1 MAKKS
6 LRMRRLLSGVL
17 SAVMLATLVPST
29 AFAIG
34 RTDTGS
40 FLTGPYLMTPK
51 TNGMVVVWELDKP
64 MKSTITYGTSDADK
78 KTLEVPVEEG
88 EKFKGESMHMYRAR
102 LTDLTPGTTYTYKVE
117 TEDGQ
122 TMEGHF
128 RTLPENSDE
137 IRFVVVSDSH
147 RFETATKVSD
157 VIAQFD
163 PDFILHTGDMVEG
176 TGSQKDQF
184 P

>member
-6 LRMRRLLSGVL
+6 SRMRRLLSGVL

-88 EKFKGESMHMYRAR
+88 EKFKGQHHI
-102 LTDLTPGTTYTYKVE
+102 V
-117 TEDGQ
+117 TE
-122 TMEGHF
+122 EYF
-128 RTLPENSDE
+128 AVLRW
-137 IRFVVVSDSH
+137 H
-147 RFETATKVSD
+147 RCKVS
-157 VIAQFD
+157 VQFQ
-163 PDFILHTGDMVEG
+163 VV
-176 TGSQKDQF
+176 
-184 P
+184 